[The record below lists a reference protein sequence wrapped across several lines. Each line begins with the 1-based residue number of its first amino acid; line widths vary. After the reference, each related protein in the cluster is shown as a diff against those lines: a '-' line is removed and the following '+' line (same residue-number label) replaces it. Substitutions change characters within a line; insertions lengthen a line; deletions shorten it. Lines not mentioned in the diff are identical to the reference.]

1 MTSAPLDDRLHFPA
15 TSRNADPILDVLKG
29 VLPERGTVLEVAS
42 GSGQHVAYFA
52 GHFPN
57 LTWQPTDLDPAHRR
71 SIAAWTRDLD
81 NVLAPKALDA
91 AGDDWP
97 LDAADAVVCCNM
109 IHITPWGAGL
119 GLLAGAG
126 RVLSQGG
133 VLFLYGPFQIGG
145 THTAESNARFDAGLR
160 AQDPSWGV
168 RDLDE
173 VATAAESH
181 GLTLE
186 QSIPMPANNLSVI
199 FRKTA

>member
-15 TSRNADPILDVLKG
+15 TSRNADPILDVLRG

-42 GSGQHVAYFA
+42 GSGQHVAHFA
-52 GHFPN
+52 GHFPA

-71 SIAAWTRDLD
+71 SIAAWTHDLE
-81 NVLAPKALDA
+81 NVLEPKALDA

-97 LDAADAVVCCNM
+97 LGAADAMVCCNM
-109 IHITPWGAGL
+109 IHIAPWPAGL

-126 RVLSQGG
+126 RVLSPGG
-133 VLFLYGPFQIGG
+133 VLYLYGPFSIGG
-145 THTAESNARFDAGLR
+145 AHTAESNARFDAGLR

-173 VATAAESH
+173 VAAAAEPH
-181 GLTLE
+181 GLVLE
-186 QSIPMPANNLSVI
+186 RTQPMPANNLSVI
-199 FRKTA
+199 FRKAN

>member
-1 MTSAPLDDRLHFPA
+1 MTSASIDDRLHFPA

-29 VLPERGTVLEVAS
+29 VLPEQGTVLEVAS
-42 GSGQHVAYFA
+42 GSGQHVAHFA

-57 LTWQPTDLDPAHRR
+57 LAWQPTDLDPAHRR

-81 NVLAPKALDA
+81 NVLEPKALDA

-97 LDAADAVVCCNM
+97 LDDADAVVCCNM
-109 IHITPWGAGL
+109 IHIAPWRAGL

-126 RVLSQGG
+126 RILSPGG
-133 VLFLYGPFQIGG
+133 VLYLYGPFRIGG
-145 THTAESNARFDAGLR
+145 VHTAESNAHFDAGLR

-168 RDLDE
+168 RDLDD
-173 VATAAESH
+173 VAAAAEPH
-181 GLTLE
+181 GLVLE
-186 QSIPMPANNLSVI
+186 QNIPMPANNFSVI